1 MVTCYLPLSIIIPNF
16 GWCGSINF
24 CFVCTVDDA
33 SNDGEVADDSAPHG
47 VDDHIS
53 ELNEIKNRWNWWNML
68 T

>member
-47 VDDHIS
+47 VYDHVQ
-53 ELNEIKNRWNWWNML
+53 WN
-68 T
+68 